1 MSFHAGGSPGRRS
14 RARHRPTATCIAGSG
29 FRGQRLDP
37 RPVVRACAPH
47 AFAGPSGHV
56 NRPWAERS
64 PSWYPWRGPRPRA
77 VAVVALVRRA
87 CGGGGCDLRGARPAA
102 VLARRWSSRRSRSVQ
117 GATRSFSSGRSRI
130 CFSVSRR
137 VSRTWPTD
145 ARASESARAS
155 CSSRGCARRTCA
167 GQSKR
172 RAGPRVLLEC
182 VHRAF
187 HEPAARRAHRRR
199 ESPHR
204 LSAQR
209 RRLGCERSAP
219 CMHRGS
225 CARTSRPRPSS
236 RWRGILARPDP
247 ARGCGRFGS
256 SPRWRGTRWQRDI
269 GVAGDRFI
277 PARGTH
283 RKCAA
288 PPLPLGSSPRLGNLV
303 EAHCPRFL
311 SCAHLCA
318 VGSQPIWRA

>member
-1 MSFHAGGSPGRRS
+1 M
-14 RARHRPTATCIAGSG
+14 
-29 FRGQRLDP
+29 
-37 RPVVRACAPH
+37 
-47 AFAGPSGHV
+47 
-56 NRPWAERS
+56 
-64 PSWYPWRGPRPRA
+64 
-77 VAVVALVRRA
+77 
-87 CGGGGCDLRGARPAA
+87 
-102 VLARRWSSRRSRSVQ
+102 LARRWSSRRSRSVQ

-219 CMHRGS
+219 CMRRGS
-225 CARTSRPRPSS
+225 CARTSRPRPSL

-247 ARGCGRFGS
+247 ARGCRRFGS
-256 SPRWRGTRWQRDI
+256 SPRSGGTAFVFSDAELERRFISACAGNGGKTYPAQQHRAVHPRVRGERHPARHPLANVF
-269 GVAGDRFI
+269 GSVRFI
-277 PARGTH
+277 PASAGSTKIWGSVGAITLCLTGLPACVHGVETLNRRKSAALTPQFFGTSYVLRYSPDAYGGQGPRRNQAQMSPATAIRAIVH
-283 RKCAA
+283 TAFLALRLRRLCRSSSRFCSTSA
-288 PPLPLGSSPRLGNLV
+288 P
-303 EAHCPRFL
+303 
-311 SCAHLCA
+311 
-318 VGSQPIWRA
+318 